1 MQGTQSPAPD
11 GAAGPGG
18 AQLAAAI
25 TGGAGGA
32 PRAARS
38 PLCPLPPG
46 PRPSPGQLLTSRR
59 RLSPHTKGAGRE
71 QGAAGTAG
79 LAAGPRTA
87 QGAAHPPVSPTTPPP
102 PPRLPAQ
109 GFAFLLNSRPPTPP
123 PPPKSPARPATGTP
137 GMRSPAGL
145 RPAPR
150 RVHTGPGSAAPAA
163 PRSEP
168 RPQRCQPGRT
178 VFIYFFNNIFFCNLF
193 FWSSAAPWLAG
204 RGACISSGAQ
214 SRAGRVRAPALR
226 PLHPSRCRNKSQRPA
241 APGSESGAGGSFPP
255 PSRAAQGGGGER
267 GEPGQKFTAV
277 PAGPGGARWG
287 RGRGFGWGMP
297 AWLRRLAAPP
307 RDRGGGRRRCE
318 SREPLPCPLL
328 HNTARFPTQTRPP
341 TPPPLHP
348 EAPFLPFGGVKNK

>member
-1 MQGTQSPAPD
+1 
-11 GAAGPGG
+11 
-18 AQLAAAI
+18 
-25 TGGAGGA
+25 
-32 PRAARS
+32 
-38 PLCPLPPG
+38 
-46 PRPSPGQLLTSRR
+46 
-59 RLSPHTKGAGRE
+59 
-71 QGAAGTAG
+71 
-79 LAAGPRTA
+79 
-87 QGAAHPPVSPTTPPP
+87 
-102 PPRLPAQ
+102 
-109 GFAFLLNSRPPTPP
+109 
-123 PPPKSPARPATGTP
+123 
-137 GMRSPAGL
+137 MRSLAGL

-150 RVHTGPGSAAPAA
+150 RVHTGPGSAAPAS

-178 VFIYFFNNIFFCNLF
+178 IFIYFFKFFFNLF
-193 FWSSAAPWLAG
+193 FWNSSAPWLAG

-241 APGSESGAGGSFPP
+241 ATGSESGAGGSFPP
-255 PSRAAQGGGGER
+255 PSRPAEGAGGER

-318 SREPLPCPLL
+318 SREPLPCPFL
-328 HNTARFPTQTRPP
+328 HNTAGSPAQTRPP
-341 TPPPLHP
+341 PPRTPRLRSLLSG
-348 EAPFLPFGGVKNK
+348 ELKK